1 MSTFT
6 STTLAKRT
14 GATTTDFL
22 PSGVASGYHYL
33 RASGASV
40 LTGPY
45 LRCKQVITNDYRR
58 ADIRLVIPELDN
70 GAIVRRPAVDLS
82 LYVPAGSSSDNVNDM
97 VGYIEA
103 LTSDSLTNFD
113 SFLVAGVGMY

>member
-14 GATTTDFL
+14 GATTTVFN

-33 RASGASV
+33 RASGASA

-45 LRCKQVITNDYRR
+45 IRCKQVVTNDYRR
-58 ADIRLVIPELDN
+58 ADIRLVIPEIVS
-70 GAIVRRPAVDLS
+70 GSVVRRPAVDLS
-82 LYVPAGSSSDNVNDM
+82 LYVPAGSPSDDVNDLI
-97 VGYIEA
+97 GYIEA

-113 SFLVAGVGMY
+113 SFLVGGVGMY